1 MVCRTTNENEM
12 GRFAKL
18 LLRLPGENILFFPAH
33 FFLGPVRTN
42 ILIHHFCLT
51 CWKSWDCNLRRSYG
65 SAAQLPILKISLC
78 KTKLNQTLTQNSLP
92 LVLWPKTVHILK
104 IVFLHLSPRS
114 PPLHWSPMY
123 GTSLLPSH
131 CRRGLHHFLLFDNMQ
146 QQDPSFP
153 QQRNLHFLSK
163 ELCFSGEH
171 QRHWLTSLWLV
182 GGRPGLNWDLWQK
195 WSNKVPAPWI
205 LRDQKTD
212 TFLKIFNHLVFEPTP
227 AMNSIVYV
235 ERV

>member
-18 LLRLPGENILFFPAH
+18 LLRLPGE
-33 FFLGPVRTN
+33 N

-65 SAAQLPILKISLC
+65 SAAQLSILKIPLC
-78 KTKLNQTLTQNSLP
+78 WTKLNQTLTQNSLP
-92 LVLWPKTVHILK
+92 LVLWPKTV
-104 IVFLHLSPRS
+104 FLHLSPCS

-153 QQRNLHFLSK
+153 QGNLQFLSK

>member
-1 MVCRTTNENEM
+1 M

-18 LLRLPGENILFFPAH
+18 LLRLPGENILFFPDH

-51 CWKSWDCNLRRSYG
+51 SRKSWDCNLRRSYG
-65 SAAQLPILKISLC
+65 SAAQLSILKIPLWW
-78 KTKLNQTLTQNSLP
+78 TKLYQTLTQNSLP
-92 LVLWPKTVHILK
+92 S
-104 IVFLHLSPRS
+104 F
-114 PPLHWSPMY
+114 
-123 GTSLLPSH
+123 LLPNTACLTSWKSS
-131 CRRGLHHFLLFDNMQ
+131 CYIFLLAALRSIGLRCMEHLFFLRIVGEVSITSYSLISCSNKIYL
-146 QQDPSFP
+146 FLY
-153 QQRNLHFLSK
+153 LHFLSK
-163 ELCFSGEH
+163 ELYFSGEH